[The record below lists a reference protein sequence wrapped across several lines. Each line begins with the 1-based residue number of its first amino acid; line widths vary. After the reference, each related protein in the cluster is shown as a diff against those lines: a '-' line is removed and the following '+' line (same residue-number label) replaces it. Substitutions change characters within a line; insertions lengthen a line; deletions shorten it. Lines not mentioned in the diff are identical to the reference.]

1 MLDDASFKDYIILLL
16 VFARITGAILFN
28 PLLGRKNIPAMARV
42 GLSIALTLC
51 VFPLLDRPD
60 TGIDTAFEFIF
71 AALKELFVGFTIGF
85 IMQLVMSAVFT
96 AGESVDMQLGTGMSK
111 IYDPS
116 SNISM
121 ALSGTI
127 YNLVLTMLFFLS
139 NGHLT
144 LIRLIFRSCMLF
156 PVGVGFINFDGGR
169 QIVLIFGDILLLA
182 LKIAMPIIAA
192 ELLAE
197 AGLGI
202 LMRSVSHINIFSIG
216 LHIRLV
222 VGFAILVMSLPTV
235 SRLLDNSVTYMF
247 EKINTGIEAMLT
259 P

>member
-1 MLDDASFKDYIILLL
+1 MLDDASFGGFIIFLL
-16 VFARITGAILFN
+16 VFARITGAIVFN
-28 PLLGRKNIPAMARV
+28 PLLGRKNIPAIVRV

-51 VFPLLDRPD
+51 VYPLLDRTD
-60 TGIDTAFEFIF
+60 TGIDTTFEFVF
-71 AALKELFVGFTIGF
+71 AVLKELFVGFTTGY
-85 IMQLVMSAVFT
+85 IMQLVIASVFT
-96 AGESVDMQLGTGMSK
+96 AGESVDMQLGIGMSK

-116 SNISM
+116 SNIAM

-127 YNLVLTMLFFLS
+127 YNLVMTVLFFSS

-144 LIRLIFRSCMLF
+144 LIRLICRSCLLF
-156 PVGVGFINFDGGR
+156 PVGVGFINFDAGKY
-169 QIVLIFGDILLLA
+169 IVPVFGDMLLLA

-192 ELLAE
+192 ELLTE

-216 LHIRLV
+216 LHLRLV
-222 VGFAILVMSLPTV
+222 VGFIILVLSLPAV
-235 SRLLDNSVTYMF
+235 SRLLDNSITYMF
-247 EKINTGIEAMLT
+247 DKINTGIEAMLT